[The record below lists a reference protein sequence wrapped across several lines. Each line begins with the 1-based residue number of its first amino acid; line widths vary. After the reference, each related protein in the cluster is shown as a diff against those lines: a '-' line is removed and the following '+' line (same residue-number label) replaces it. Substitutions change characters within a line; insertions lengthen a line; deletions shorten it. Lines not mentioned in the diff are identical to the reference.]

1 LEDMKCDMSGAAAVA
16 ATLITTAKLKPDV
29 RIVGVIPLV
38 ENMISGSATRPGD
51 IITSYAGKTIEIGNT
66 YAEGRLILAD
76 AMSYTLK
83 QYKPDIMVDI
93 ATLTGACVMALGEKI
108 AGLFTLDD
116 PLAEAIVDSG
126 QKTHERIW
134 RLPLPEDYKE
144 LLKSEFADTN
154 NMSSSRWGGAITA
167 ALFLSG
173 FTEGTRWAHIDIA
186 GPAYQKKGAAYCD
199 AGGTGFGVR
208 LFCDLIDRL
217 K

>member
-1 LEDMKCDMSGAAAVA
+1 MEKTERYFGKGYITCSLLSNDGFYFDVFVHGLLSPFTPVSG
-16 ATLITTAKLKPDV
+16 LFETTK
-29 RIVGVIPLV
+29 
-38 ENMISGSATRPGD
+38 
-51 IITSYAGKTIEIGNT
+51 
-66 YAEGRLILAD
+66 GRLQI
-76 AMSYTLK
+76 
-83 QYKPDIMVDI
+83 
-93 ATLTGACVMALGEKI
+93 KI
-108 AGLFTLDD
+108 ATLDD

-154 NMSSSRWGGAITA
+154 NMSSTRWGGAITA